1 MCRAPLHKGSIIPRS
16 FRGLRSLID
25 LQESVRKGMSQKPTV
40 PGSGVDSKRVFRN
53 GWDQTAPRKERGRQ
67 SPNPSP
73 VSTETRL
80 QIQST
85 YDVCGSGGWQET
97 GAHLESRSTPK

>member
-16 FRGLRSLID
+16 FPGLRSLID

-40 PGSGVDSKRVFRN
+40 PGSGVFRN
-53 GWDQTAPRKERGRQ
+53 GWDQTAPRTERGRQ

-73 VSTETRL
+73 ARTETRL

-85 YDVCGSGGWQET
+85 YDVCGSGGWPET